1 MSTLSLLEIKGMVST
16 DWILIT
22 RAVRIRFFRRARIVL
37 CFMLV
42 SGVMQGQ
49 KKELKKAVHAI
60 QSGWLSELNSTRKIA
75 PPYTGNSGLMY
86 KDSLLVGQNA
96 IEGMWKRLN
105 GEDRITKYDTI
116 NFFQLYEDQMLV
128 HGVYTTAGGTKM
140 PSVIAWKYDK
150 SWYKAFEA
158 VAPTSDRIPDH
169 KTEIGLLRSSW
180 ELYANQ
186 HRPDLIVKN
195 VFSSKGKYFY
205 RGKVHM
211 GMEIAEAYGY
221 MRDKSYSIDLTPRK
235 IIPINE
241 QLICEIGIYN
251 AGGKG
256 LYVLLWGWEGDDWKL
271 LLDFNF

>member
-1 MSTLSLLEIKGMVST
+1 MIISPKILS
-16 DWILIT
+16 
-22 RAVRIRFFRRARIVL
+22 RQAVRKIGALSYFLVFSVFFTYQSAVAQTKAVKKQTFEL
-37 CFMLV
+37 
-42 SGVMQGQ
+42 Q
-49 KKELKKAVHAI
+49 KK
-60 QSGWLSELNSTRKIA
+60 WLSELNSNQKIT
-75 PPYTGNSGLMY
+75 PPYTGFSGLMY
-86 KDSLLVGQNA
+86 KDSLLLGQDA

-116 NFFQLYEDQMLV
+116 TFFQLYEDQMLV
-128 HGVYTTAGGTKM
+128 HGVYTTAGGTKI

-150 SWYKAFEA
+150 SWYKALEA
-158 VAPTSDRIPDH
+158 IAPKSDRIPDH

-195 VFSSKGKYFY
+195 VFSSRGKYFY
-205 RGKVHM
+205 RGKVHK

-221 MRDKSYSIDLTPRK
+221 MRDKSYGIDLTPRK
-235 IIPINE
+235 IIPFNE

-256 LYVLLWGWEGDDWKL
+256 LYVLLWAWEGDDWKL